1 MEKENTYNDF
11 ITNSAQPLEMA
22 DEKVL
27 IMKETMIEIRREIAI
42 MEADAIRTSS
52 KLILTD

>member
-1 MEKENTYNDF
+1 MKKENTYHDF
-11 ITNSAQPLEMA
+11 IIGSARPLILA

-42 MEADAIRTSS
+42 READAIRTSS